1 MVIPLGR
8 IRFIPCEGPKAFVN
22 WFLRKRTMKV
32 ELSSQIME
40 QGHLSWCG
48 LHDPWCKPSL
58 RYSRLGSCKI
68 VFSNFILVI
77 KHAISVTPWCKPS
90 LRYSIL
96 GSCKVA
102 FSDFIS
108 VMKHAISVRW
118 LANSNWHHVGGDGV
132 VSCIVS
138 RSMVSG
144 FSWICWW
151 KCWAWL
157 IRKSHNGVGWARRV
171 VDQVCG
177 WHWVVP
183 SLASLFGALF
193 SNVLLWCVDY
203 VEEGGCN

>member
-1 MVIPLGR
+1 MVIPLGH

-40 QGHLSWCG
+40 QGYLSWCR
-48 LHDPWCKPSL
+48 LHDPWCKPSQ
-58 RYSRLGSCKI
+58 RYSR
-68 VFSNFILVI
+68 
-77 KHAISVTPWCKPS
+77 
-90 LRYSIL
+90 L

-108 VMKHAISVRW
+108 VMKHAISVTW

-144 FSWICWW
+144 FPWICWW